1 VIEMTVAQTTMK
13 EELYRRILDLPDEA
27 IAQVSRYVNDFEA
40 HEPNEETIAVLKD
53 MEAGRNLAGPFYS
66 LKEMFQDFG
75 IDVNP

>member
-1 VIEMTVAQTTMK
+1 VLEFVNGL
-13 EELYRRILDLPDEA
+13 EE
-27 IAQVSRYVNDFEA
+27 

-75 IDVNP
+75 INVNP